1 MKRRHSIRMKVVI
14 VPLILVFVTIAVL
27 GAASVYVSYTRTLEQ
42 KRLGG
47 LAVAQQ
53 VRARLLTGRQARAA
67 LEELAAQAEGQ
78 SGEEKLSE
86 LAELQRELSP
96 EHLVVDVTSGATLS
110 YAAIFDAQGRP
121 EAVSHALTREQ
132 LFQDR
137 AKLTALESRTNYV
150 ALTEHPLSGEMVWD
164 ILLPVFVDEQYTGA
178 VNVGVNLEIV
188 GRTLRSSIL
197 FTVLLASS
205 AYLLLSLILILNV
218 SRLIRALAGLGV
230 HVDVLAGKVLHAS
243 VPEPILDRKDE
254 VGLVAR
260 GIQAMQE
267 TLRSVLARVLEA
279 AGATARASQELSAS
293 AQQTSATIE
302 EVAGTANQFASTV
315 QTMGGSV
322 AEMVRAAEG
331 IEASASEGQSVVARA
346 VNLSDELKN
355 SLAQLAG
362 AVTGL
367 GESSREI
374 GQIVGAITDI
384 ADQTNLLALNAAI
397 EAARAGE
404 HGRGFAVVAEEVRK
418 LAEEAAASSKRITQ
432 LVQAIQG
439 EAERTVV
446 GITKS
451 AADAAE
457 SASAVARSGELLR
470 LILQQI
476 AEITGTIKEVSR
488 GLELISSG
496 SQELAATTEEQSAS
510 MATIASA
517 TQELSMMAD
526 RLQQLV
532 QEFELEAP
540 PGGKD

>member
-1 MKRRHSIRMKVVI
+1 
-14 VPLILVFVTIAVL
+14 
-27 GAASVYVSYTRTLEQ
+27 
-42 KRLGG
+42 
-47 LAVAQQ
+47 
-53 VRARLLTGRQARAA
+53 
-67 LEELAAQAEGQ
+67 
-78 SGEEKLSE
+78 
-86 LAELQRELSP
+86 
-96 EHLVVDVTSGATLS
+96 
-110 YAAIFDAQGRP
+110 
-121 EAVSHALTREQ
+121 
-132 LFQDR
+132 
-137 AKLTALESRTNYV
+137 
-150 ALTEHPLSGEMVWD
+150 
-164 ILLPVFVDEQYTGA
+164 
-178 VNVGVNLEIV
+178 
-188 GRTLRSSIL
+188 
-197 FTVLLASS
+197 
-205 AYLLLSLILILNV
+205 
-218 SRLIRALAGLGV
+218 
-230 HVDVLAGKVLHAS
+230 
-243 VPEPILDRKDE
+243 
-254 VGLVAR
+254 
-260 GIQAMQE
+260 
-267 TLRSVLARVLEA
+267 
-279 AGATARASQELSAS
+279 
-293 AQQTSATIE
+293 
-302 EVAGTANQFASTV
+302 
-315 QTMGGSV
+315 
-322 AEMVRAAEG
+322 
-331 IEASASEGQSVVARA
+331 
-346 VNLSDELKN
+346 
-355 SLAQLAG
+355 
-362 AVTGL
+362 
-367 GESSREI
+367 
-374 GQIVGAITDI
+374 VGAITDI